1 MFDTAAI
8 QLSVRA
14 RAVGIRPFVASLI
27 CAVLC
32 THCASAPATTTVSSA
47 LYGRTDTNAT
57 SVWAPRERVAV
68 NFADTAG
75 VESTFALDVW
85 TGASIDVVTAAT
97 HAIHEVRKEV
107 TAGAFYEFA
116 KAGLSGG
123 YRYSTENDYWSHGG
137 VGSLSFDMASNNAT
151 LVLSGFGSKDIV
163 GRAGDAGFRKPQSSA
178 GGRLSLTQVLD
189 TKTWLQASWETTR
202 VAGYQASP
210 YRYVAIGG
218 QGTCAGSAP
227 LCLPETV
234 PGERTR
240 SAAVLRGRRALG
252 QRVSMGVDYRFYFD
266 DWGVLSHTIAPDLVW
281 LVTEHGSLDLSYR
294 YYTQSEA
301 DFYRP
306 RYVSPGPITGYVT
319 RDRELSALYSN
330 RLGLGFTRE
339 FPIGADTIL
348 KLALRTGVTRY
359 VYLAFVGL
367 QSVDALEGTLL
378 LSLNVR

>member
-1 MFDTAAI
+1 M
-8 QLSVRA
+8 REH
-14 RAVGIRPFVASLI
+14 AVGIRRLLVSLSCSALCAS
-27 CAVLC
+27 
-32 THCASAPATTTVSSA
+32 CASAPATTTASSA
-47 LYGRTDTNAT
+47 LYGRADTNAT
-57 SVWAPRERVAV
+57 TVWAPRERIAAS
-68 NFADTAG
+68 FADTAG
-75 VESTFALDVW
+75 IESAVALDVW

-116 KAGLSGG
+116 NAGLSGG

-137 VGSLSFDMASNNAT
+137 VGSLSFDMASNNTT
-151 LVLSGFGSKDIV
+151 LALSGFGSRDIV
-163 GRAGDAGFRKPQSSA
+163 GRAGDPGFKKPQSSG

-189 TKTWLQASWETTR
+189 TKTLLQISWETAR

-227 LCLPETV
+227 LCVPEMV
-234 PGERTR
+234 PDQRIR

-252 QRVSMGVDYRFYFD
+252 GRVSVGLDYRFYFD
-266 DWGVLSHTIAPDLVW
+266 DWGLLSHTFTPDLVW
-281 LVTEHGSLDLSYR
+281 LVTEHGSLNLSYR

-306 RYVSPGPITGYVT
+306 RYVSPGAITGYVT
-319 RDRELSALYSN
+319 RDRELSALYSH
-330 RLGLGFTRE
+330 RLGLGVTRD
-339 FPIGADTIL
+339 FPIGADTSL
-348 KLALRTGVTRY
+348 KLSLRAGVTRY

-367 QSVDALEGTLL
+367 HSVDALEGTLL
-378 LSLNVR
+378 LSLDFR